1 MEIVQFGFRQVLIQ
15 VQYINDY
22 KYIIHIHIYNIY
34 IYMVFSMCWLV
45 VATVSD
51 RIEVGV
57 GGERLGDVWD
67 TGSPSVLRVI
77 HGNPKSDVVKCY
89 KSIKQST
96 ILAGSILMKR

>member
-1 MEIVQFGFRQVLIQ
+1 
-15 VQYINDY
+15 
-22 KYIIHIHIYNIY
+22 
-34 IYMVFSMCWLV
+34 MVFSMCWLV

-67 TGSPSVLRVI
+67 TGSPSVLRVV